1 MSDAKC
7 YEGYWVELMKNQC
20 YLVIGSGSIARR
32 HIANLKLVFPNAEV
46 GCIAASGRALVPEE
60 CGADRV
66 FVSLDEALATWKPVF
81 AIVASPSPWHLAQVR
96 QLVAA
101 GVPSIIEKPL
111 ANDFSLAVEEVDAL
125 RPYADRLEVGY
136 NLRYLPSAQEM
147 KRLLDTGVLGRIH
160 SVLIDV
166 GQYLPD
172 WRPQSDYRL
181 NVSARRELGG
191 GVLLELSHELDYLTW
206 LFGRFEQVYC
216 VTGESGNLDIDVED
230 RVDAILSRE
239 DGLAAVVHMDFLQR
253 AVNRTCKV
261 IGENG
266 TLRWNIATNSVS
278 LLEPGKQEAVL
289 FADEAYDR
297 NAMYISELERFALVA
312 SGTLPPLVS
321 LEDGLYVLRLVDAMK
336 ASARERKAVSIET
349 LQP

>member
-1 MSDAKC
+1 
-7 YEGYWVELMKNQC
+7 MKSSY

-32 HIANLKLVFPNAEV
+32 HIKNLKTIFPNAKV
-46 GCIAASGRALVPEE
+46 ACISASGRALTPQE
-60 CGADRV
+60 CGADTV
-66 FVSLDEALATWKPVF
+66 LTSLDEALASGKPDF
-81 AIVASPSPWHLAQVR
+81 AIVASPSPWHLSQMR

-101 GVPSIIEKPL
+101 GVPSLVEKPL
-111 ANDFSLAVEEVDAL
+111 ADDFSLASAEMDAL
-125 RPYADRLEVGY
+125 RPHADQLEVAY

-147 KRLLDTGVLGRIH
+147 KRLLEAGVLGRIH

-181 NVSARRELGG
+181 NVSARRDLGG

-216 VTGESGNLDIDVED
+216 VTGQSGCLEIDVED
-230 RVDAILSRE
+230 RVDAMLSRD
-239 DGLAAVVHMDFLQR
+239 DGLVITLHMDFLQR
-253 AVNRTCKV
+253 VVTRTCKV

-266 TLRWNIATNSVS
+266 TLIWNIATNSVS
-278 LLEPGKQEAVL
+278 LLAPENQSKVL
-289 FADEAYDR
+289 FSDEAYDR
-297 NAMYISELERFALVA
+297 NAMYLSEIERFSLVA
-312 SGTLPPLVS
+312 KGELKPLVS
-321 LEDGLYVLRLVDAMK
+321 LEDALYVLRLVAAMK
-336 ASARERKAVSIET
+336 ASARERKSVSIET